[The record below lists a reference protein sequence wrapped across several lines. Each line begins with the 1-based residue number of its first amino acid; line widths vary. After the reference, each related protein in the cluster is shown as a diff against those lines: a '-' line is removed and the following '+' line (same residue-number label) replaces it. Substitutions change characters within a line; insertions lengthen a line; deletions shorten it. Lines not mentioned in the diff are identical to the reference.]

1 MKDKLLTI
9 LFILIIGSLSLANL
23 ITPSKVFSSRENR
36 YLQQFTKPT
45 LESTLSG
52 KFATD
57 FEKYAGDQFVMR
69 DSWIGLKTLSEKA
82 RLKKDNGRIYFGKNG
97 YLFDVDLPIE
107 QNRYDL
113 NIKSINTLISQ
124 IKDWQN
130 DVTINT
136 LLVPSKSNGVKNY
149 LPLFAPVVDEKALLE
164 KIKNDLSSGINNID
178 VFKELF
184 KNENTYY
191 KTDHH
196 WTSFGAYLAYSH
208 YVSSQG
214 IKPLSLNDFIIKTVV
229 TDFLGTSYRKA
240 NFYTMPAD
248 TIEKYTAK
256 KDKLLNVTY
265 NQTVRTNNLYEESF
279 LDKTDKYSFF
289 MGGDHALVEINSDV
303 ENGKTLVVLKD
314 SFANSLIP
322 FLTNHYKTIYVIDTR
337 YYNGSIIE
345 YIKDSEADEVLLLY
359 NIKNLVSEK
368 TLTKL
373 AR

>member
-52 KFATD
+52 KFAAD

-82 RLKKDNGRIYFGKNG
+82 RLKKDNGRVYFGKNG

-107 QNRYDL
+107 QDRYDL

-164 KIKNDLSSGINNID
+164 KI
-178 VFKELF
+178 
-184 KNENTYY
+184 
-191 KTDHH
+191 
-196 WTSFGAYLAYSH
+196 
-208 YVSSQG
+208 
-214 IKPLSLNDFIIKTVV
+214 
-229 TDFLGTSYRKA
+229 
-240 NFYTMPAD
+240 
-248 TIEKYTAK
+248 
-256 KDKLLNVTY
+256 
-265 NQTVRTNNLYEESF
+265 NQ
-279 LDKTDKYSFF
+279 
-289 MGGDHALVEINSDV
+289 
-303 ENGKTLVVLKD
+303 NGKLK
-314 SFANSLIP
+314 NQEQ
-322 FLTNHYKTIYVIDTR
+322 KVIWLNMR
-337 YYNGSIIE
+337 R
-345 YIKDSEADEVLLLY
+345 L
-359 NIKNLVSEK
+359 
-368 TLTKL
+368 
-373 AR
+373 